1 MRTRDCLVVGVGL
14 DHRRL
19 TRDSRVVDTEN
30 LGGWAVGE
38 GLRSRRRP
46 CSGNEHT
53 RLHTIAA
60 AAPATMYV
68 SERTKHLIIKLLRR
82 RRRTQKMIKEATRRR
97 TKYRRKVGSKK
108 ALSREEGV
116 SGWRIES
123 TKGPNGPCNNRCKAQ
138 LRLVAKERLERKKR
152 NYIPAGTSL

>member
-68 SERTKHLIIKLLRR
+68 RLLFLCACTPRAQIALKRMFLKLSASTL
-82 RRRTQKMIKEATRRR
+82 QLLPF
-97 TKYRRKVGSKK
+97 GC
-108 ALSREEGV
+108 LQV
-116 SGWRIES
+116 SVH
-123 TKGPNGPCNNRCKAQ
+123 A
-138 LRLVAKERLERKKR
+138 
-152 NYIPAGTSL
+152 YFDH